1 MTPDLKSGGHGVFVL
16 VVVESFLLLVALHL
30 CVLAEPWLVTLHSQN
45 SATIGNASAAE
56 FITFAVI
63 GMLSLFAMGLYNPRL
78 REHSRGVLRR
88 IGLAMILT
96 FGLLA
101 ALSTVFPALTPSP
114 SRFLSA
120 TLLAIGLLG
129 LFRMLSPKIPGLG
142 AFRRRILVLGAGQ
155 RASIIEKRMRRKV
168 DRRNFFVCGYIPMQG
183 DKENE
188 ISDQLYVD
196 SKTPLVEYI
205 AKHNIDEIIVACDE
219 RRQQLPV
226 RELFECKLRGV
237 EITDIL
243 SFIERE
249 TGQIAVNLIYPSWM
263 IYSNGFKP
271 ADNLRS
277 QLDWILNTSL
287 ALLLVFFC
295 WPLMI
300 GTALAIWLEDGRRG
314 GSILYRQERIGLG
327 GHPFNIIKFRSMRS
341 DAETNGAQW
350 AKKDDD
356 RVTKVGEII
365 RKYRLDELPQ
375 LINVLKGEMGFVG
388 PRPERPEF
396 VDKLA
401 EKLPYYSERHSVK
414 PGLTGWAQLCYP
426 YGASEEDAL
435 EKLKYDLY
443 YVKHRSFL
451 LDIFIFIQTVEVVLF
466 KKGAR

>member
-30 CVLAEPWLVTLHSQN
+30 CVLSEPWLATLQSEN
-45 SATIGNASAAE
+45 SVNLGAASSAE
-56 FITFAVI
+56 FITFAAV
-63 GMLSLFAMGLYNPRL
+63 GMLSTFAMGLYNPRL
-78 REHSRGVLRR
+78 REHTRGVLRR
-88 IGLAMILT
+88 IGLAMILA
-96 FGLLA
+96 FALLA
-101 ALSTVFPALTPSP
+101 AINAVLPELVPSP
-114 SRFLSA
+114 SRI
-120 TLLAIGLLG
+120 LLASLLSIGLIG
-129 LFRMLSPKIPGLG
+129 LFRLLVPKIPGLG
-142 AFRRRILVLGAGQ
+142 VFRRRILVLGAGE

-168 DRRNFFVCGYIPMQG
+168 DRRNFFVCGYMPMPG
-183 DKENE
+183 DKAEQ
-188 ISDQLYVD
+188 ISSTLYID
-196 SKTPLVEYI
+196 ANTPLVDYI
-205 AKHNIDEIIVACDE
+205 REQSVDEIIVACDE

-277 QLDWILNTSL
+277 QLDWILNTGL
-287 ALLLVFFC
+287 AIILMFFC
-295 WPLMI
+295 WPLML

-327 GHPFNIIKFRSMRS
+327 GNPFNIIKFRSMRS
-341 DAETNGAQW
+341 DAESNGAQW
-350 AKKDDD
+350 AKKNDD
-356 RVTKVGEII
+356 RVTRVGEVI

-375 LINVLKGEMGFVG
+375 LFNVLKGEMGFVG

-396 VDKLA
+396 VDQLA
-401 EKLPYYSERHSVK
+401 EKLPYYSERHTVK

>member
-1 MTPDLKSGGHGVFVL
+1 MTPDLKSGGHGVLAL
-16 VVVESFLLLVALHL
+16 VVVESFLLLLALHL
-30 CVLAEPWLVTLHSQN
+30 SVLIEPWLLKLQTERAFVSGGVTS
-45 SATIGNASAAE
+45 TE

-63 GMLSLFAMGLYNPRL
+63 GMLSTFAMGLYNPRL

-88 IGLAMILT
+88 VGLAMILA

-101 ALSTVFPALTPSP
+101 FIDVVLPALATDQ
-114 SRFLSA
+114 SRS
-120 TLLAIGLLG
+120 LLACILSIAMIGT
-129 LFRMLSPKIPGLG
+129 FRMLIPKIPGLG
-142 AFRRRILVLGAGQ
+142 VLRRRILVLGAGE

-168 DRRNFFVCGYIPMQG
+168 DRRNFVICGYIPTPG
-183 DKENE
+183 DDDDAISTNLHIELTSSLFNYAIEN
-188 ISDQLYVD
+188 
-196 SKTPLVEYI
+196 
-205 AKHNIDEIIVACDE
+205 NIDEIIVACDE

-226 RELFECKLRGV
+226 RELFECKLRGI

-287 ALLLVFFC
+287 ALVLLFFS
-295 WPLMI
+295 WPLMLL
-300 GTALAIWLEDGRRG
+300 TTLAIWLEDGRKG
-314 GSILYRQERIGLG
+314 GAILYRQERIGLG
-327 GHPFNIIKFRSMRS
+327 GKPFDIIKFRSMRS
-341 DAETNGAQW
+341 DAESNGAVW
-350 AKKDDD
+350 AKKNDD
-356 RVTKVGEII
+356 RVTRVGEVI

-375 LINVLKGEMGFVG
+375 LFNVLKGEMGFVG
-388 PRPERPEF
+388 PRPERPQF
-396 VDKLA
+396 VEQLA
-401 EKLPYYSERHSVK
+401 EKLPYYSERHTVK

>member
-30 CVLAEPWLVTLHSQN
+30 CVLSEPWLATLQSEN
-45 SATIGNASAAE
+45 SVNLGAASSAE
-56 FITFAVI
+56 FITFAAI
-63 GMLSLFAMGLYNPRL
+63 GMLSTFAMGLYNPRL
-78 REHSRGVLRR
+78 REHTRGVLRR
-88 IGLAMILT
+88 IGLAMILA
-96 FGLLA
+96 FALLA
-101 ALSTVFPALTPSP
+101 AINAVLPELVPSP
-114 SRFLSA
+114 SRI
-120 TLLAIGLLG
+120 LLASLLSIGLIG
-129 LFRMLSPKIPGLG
+129 LFRLLVPKIPGLG
-142 AFRRRILVLGAGQ
+142 VFRRRILVLGAGE

-168 DRRNFFVCGYIPMQG
+168 DRRNFFVCGYMPMPG
-183 DKENE
+183 DKAEQ
-188 ISDQLYVD
+188 ISSTLYID
-196 SKTPLVEYI
+196 ANTPLVDYI
-205 AKHNIDEIIVACDE
+205 REQSVDEIIVACDE

-277 QLDWILNTSL
+277 QLDWILNTGL
-287 ALLLVFFC
+287 AIILMFFC
-295 WPLMI
+295 WPLML

-327 GHPFNIIKFRSMRS
+327 GNPFNIIKFRSMRS
-341 DAETNGAQW
+341 DAESNGAQW
-350 AKKDDD
+350 AKKNDD
-356 RVTKVGEII
+356 RVTRVGEVI

-375 LINVLKGEMGFVG
+375 LFNVLKGEMGFVG

-396 VDKLA
+396 VDQLA
-401 EKLPYYSERHSVK
+401 EKLPYYSERHTVK

-451 LDIFIFIQTVEVVLF
+451 LDIFIQTVEVVLF